1 MLTTPP
7 FNFWWHF
14 KFRPTF
20 FQSEKGGMDWFFTT
34 SLKKNRK
41 HINTAALM
49 SLVNLV
55 VSLDD
60 ARMQALFIRD

>member
-1 MLTTPP
+1 
-7 FNFWWHF
+7 
-14 KFRPTF
+14 
-20 FQSEKGGMDWFFTT
+20 MDWFFTT
-34 SLKKNRK
+34 SLKKN

-55 VSLDD
+55 LSVDD